1 MSARTRTNLTPVLAL
16 CLFATLIPALHA
28 QMGGMGGDFAEKTAE
43 NSKKL
48 KQYSY
53 LQTTKIYFKGEMKGT
68 KLARVHYDDSGE
80 KDTVP
85 LDTPAPQEAQ
95 QANEHQGRLGAFK
108 QKKIAEKKDELKDY
122 TERVIGLMGQYL
134 PPNADRMKAALPK
147 AQITPNDNGKAKIAM
162 SDYLKPGDKM
172 TMSLDPA
179 SKSLTAIDI
188 ASSLDTDPVSFQVN
202 FNKLPDGTNYPSLTT
217 INAPAKDLKIEVS
230 SSDYQKLN

>member
-1 MSARTRTNLTPVLAL
+1 MSDHIRTNLTLTIAV
-16 CLFATLIPALHA
+16 CLFATLIPALRA
-28 QMGGMGGDFAEKTAE
+28 QTGGMGGDFAEKTAE

-53 LQTTKIYFKGEMKGT
+53 LQTTKIYFKGEMKTT
-68 KLARVHYDDSGE
+68 KLARVHYDASGE
-80 KDTVP
+80 KVTVP

-95 QANEHQGRLGAFK
+95 QANGRQGRLGALK

-134 PPNADRMKAALPK
+134 PPNPDRMKAALPK
-147 AQITPNDNGKAKIAM
+147 AQITPNDNGKAKIAL

-172 TMSLDPA
+172 VMSIDPA
-179 SKSLTAIDI
+179 TKSLTEIMID
-188 ASSLDTDPVSFQVN
+188 SSLDTDPVSFQVN

-217 INAPAKDLKIEVS
+217 INAPAKEMKLEVS
-230 SSDYQKLN
+230 GSDYQKLN